1 MEVAQKTYICC
12 FWKTYKM
19 KEILVRT
26 ISGVL
31 YISIIVLAMLSS
43 QEWFVGLFF
52 ILALITMSEFLKLVH
67 LTSYLAYFLLA
78 VAFYFLSYRIF
89 DKNAVYLLLIIN
101 VFVNLFLLKDV
112 LWTSKIPMF
121 EKKKYITVMFYIIS
135 GFVFL
140 TLIPMQYLDNKIPY
154 KENFRS
160 HIIIAVFVLMWAND
174 TFAYLIGSK
183 FGKHKLMPRVSPK
196 KTVEGFVG
204 GMVGA
209 LLTGFAIF
217 KIIENYVS
225 WTEKYDLWVWACLAI
240 IVSVFGTIG
249 DLIQSKFKRQAG
261 VKDSGIIMPGH
272 GGMYDRLDSIIY
284 ASPFI
289 YAFLLIV
296 DYVS

>member
-12 FWKTYKM
+12 YWKTYNM
-19 KEILVRT
+19 KETLVRT

-31 YISIIVLAMLSS
+31 YISIIVFAMFTSR
-43 QEWFVGLFF
+43 EWFMGLFF

-67 LTSYLAYFLLA
+67 LTSYLAYILLA
-78 VAFYFLSYRIF
+78 AAFYFLSYQVF
-89 DKNAVYLLLIIN
+89 DNNAVYLFLILSG
-101 VFVNLFLLKDV
+101 FVNLFLLKDV

-121 EKKKYITVMFYIIS
+121 EKKKYIAVIFYVIS

-140 TLIPMQYLDNKIPY
+140 TLIPVMDVDGEFVPYLIV
-154 KENFRS
+154 S
-160 HIIIAVFVLMWAND
+160 VFILMWTND
-174 TFAYLIGSK
+174 TFAYLIGK
-183 FGKHKLMPRVSPK
+183 NFGKHKLLERVSPK
-196 KTVEGFVG
+196 KTVEGFLG
-204 GMVGA
+204 GMIGA
-209 LLTGFAIF
+209 LLAGFIIF
-217 KIIENYVS
+217 KVTKSQGLIDA
-225 WTEKYDLWVWACLAI
+225 EKYELWVWMCMAV

-272 GGMYDRLDSIIY
+272 GGMYDRLDSILY

>member
-12 FWKTYKM
+12 YWKTYNM

-26 ISGVL
+26 LSGVL
-31 YISIIVLAMLSS
+31 YISIIIFAMFTSR
-43 QEWFVGLFF
+43 EWFMGLFF
-52 ILALITMSEFLKLVH
+52 VLAVITLSEYLKLVH

-78 VAFYFLSYRIF
+78 LGFYFLSYNVF
-89 DKNAVYLLLIIN
+89 SDNAIYLMLILSG
-101 VFVNLFLLKDV
+101 FVNLFLLKDV

-140 TLIPMQYLDNKIPY
+140 TLIPVMNIDGKFKPELIV
-154 KENFRS
+154 
-160 HIIIAVFVLMWAND
+160 AVFILMWSND
-174 TFAYLIGSK
+174 TFAYLIGK
-183 FGKHKLMPRVSPK
+183 NFGKHKLLERISPK

-204 GMVGA
+204 GMLGA
-209 LLTGFAIF
+209 LLAGFIIF
-217 KIIENYVS
+217 KVLEQYRPLDV
-225 WTEKYDLWVWACLAI
+225 ERYPFWVWIALAI
-240 IVSVFGTIG
+240 IVSLFGTIG

-272 GGMYDRLDSIIY
+272 GGLYDRLDSIIY
-284 ASPFI
+284 ASPFV

-296 DYVS
+296 DHVS

>member
-1 MEVAQKTYICC
+1 
-12 FWKTYKM
+12 M

-26 ISGVL
+26 ISGVV
-31 YISIIVLAMLSS
+31 YISIIVFAMFTSR
-43 QEWFVGLFF
+43 EWFMGLFF
-52 ILALITMSEFLKLVH
+52 VLALITMSEFLKLVH

-78 VAFYFLSYRIF
+78 AGFYFLSYRVF
-89 DKNAVYLLLIIN
+89 NENGVYLLLIISA
-101 VFVNLFLLKDV
+101 FVNLYLLKDV

-121 EKKKYITVMFYIIS
+121 ENKKYITVVFYIIS

-140 TLIPMQYLDNKIPY
+140 TLIPVMDVDGKFIP
-154 KENFRS
+154 
-160 HIIIAVFVLMWAND
+160 HLIVAVFVLMWAND
-174 TFAYLIGSK
+174 TFAFLIGK
-183 FGKHKLMPRVSPK
+183 NFGKHKLLERISPK
-196 KTVEGFVG
+196 KTIEGFLG
-204 GMVGA
+204 GMIGA

-217 KIIENYVS
+217 KITKIYGPNDI
-225 WTEKYDLWVWACLAI
+225 EKYNLWVWICLAV

-284 ASPFI
+284 ASPFV